1 MTIKLVAAIIA
12 ALLIIATYAL
22 FPASKRHEPEPL
34 AQSGL
39 NADKL
44 LYLAASASAP
54 SNRTSEP
61 TYGAQSSGAKM
72 SGHAVVD
79 VSTPSG
85 RQAYYDHLLT
95 LTPKQIFEEW
105 TAVSSRENPDEL
117 AQLVAALGQSLRR
130 SPDTIVYGEIGTKL
144 INKSGRLS
152 DRLASADILMSAA
165 TPEALDQLLKFLRA
179 SEAWSSS
186 VGVDGLNDGVVV
198 AQVLSSITTASRAL
212 IDGGRNWAVANSL
225 QTAWQ
230 SLGVEASPQVIDAI
244 ASAIA
249 YVGKPEGIAYLV
261 QSASRLDQ
269 TDKRFVAAM
278 SAIEGLSSNDSS
290 EALGFALQQF
300 SYNAVISKAIV
311 RGLISIGSA
320 DSIVQVTKYLD
331 RSAGIDKN
339 WMNEL
344 DSLLARRQL
353 STEAKKVWLS
363 WRGGR

>member
-1 MTIKLVAAIIA
+1 MAIKLVAAVVA
-12 ALLIIATYAL
+12 ALLIIAIYAL
-22 FPASKRHEPEPL
+22 APASKLRAPEPL

-39 NADKL
+39 NADKSP
-44 LYLAASASAP
+44 YLAASASAS

-72 SGHAVVD
+72 PGQAVVD

-85 RQAYYDHLLT
+85 RQAYYDRLLT

-105 TAVSSRENPDEL
+105 TIVSSRENPDEL

-130 SPDTIVYGEIGTKL
+130 SPDTVVYGEIGAKL
-144 INKSGRLS
+144 INKSGRLA
-152 DRLASADILMSAA
+152 DRLAAADILMSAA
-165 TPEALDQLLKFLRA
+165 TPEAVDQLMKFLRA

-186 VGVDGLNDGVVV
+186 VGIDGLQDSVVV
-198 AQVLSSITTASRAL
+198 AQVLSSITTASRTL
-212 IDGGRNWAVANSL
+212 VDGGRNWAVANSL

-230 SLGVEASPQVIDAI
+230 SVGADASPQVIDAI

-269 TDKRFVAAM
+269 ADKRFVAAM
-278 SAIEGLSSNDSS
+278 SAIEGVSSNDSS

-300 SYNAVISKAIV
+300 SYSAAIYKPIV

-331 RSAGIDKN
+331 RSVGIDKS
-339 WMNEL
+339 WMNEV

-353 STEAKKVWLS
+353 SPEAEKVWLS
-363 WRGGR
+363 WKGRR